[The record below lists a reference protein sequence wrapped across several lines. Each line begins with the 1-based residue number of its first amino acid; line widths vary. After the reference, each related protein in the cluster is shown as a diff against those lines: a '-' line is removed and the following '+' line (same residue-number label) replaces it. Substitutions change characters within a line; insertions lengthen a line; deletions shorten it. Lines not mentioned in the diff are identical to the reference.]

1 MQYDTEYNVLGV
13 HTVGWT
19 IAYCKYFL
27 VHCTSLCVW
36 HRVYNCAILRSWYS
50 TSTWY
55 AYVQYTYLAE
65 GSRRTGTVHYIH
77 DPKDFWCQK
86 AEIQSREQWSNMC
99 LQLLGS
105 VFANTASYCIM
116 HTMIPGMSS
125 YILGVHSNLSNG
137 HTCTPSYKYF
147 WSGGRSGSVNCLHL
161 FFRFQQFSPEENL
174 RKMHASPSSAIESM
188 LWSFSTRLRRSFEDN
203 LSLTM
208 HSLIWVAH
216 HRVHYL

>member
-125 YILGVHSNLSNG
+125 YILGVRSNLQWAHVHPELQVLPEWG
-137 HTCTPSYKYF
+137 EERK
-147 WSGGRSGSVNCLHL
+147 WQVIASV
-161 FFRFQQFSPEENL
+161 FQI
-174 RKMHASPSSAIESM
+174 SAIQS
-188 LWSFSTRLRRSFEDN
+188 RRKSKKNACFAIQRN
-203 LSLTM
+203 
-208 HSLIWVAH
+208 
-216 HRVHYL
+216 RVNVVKLFN